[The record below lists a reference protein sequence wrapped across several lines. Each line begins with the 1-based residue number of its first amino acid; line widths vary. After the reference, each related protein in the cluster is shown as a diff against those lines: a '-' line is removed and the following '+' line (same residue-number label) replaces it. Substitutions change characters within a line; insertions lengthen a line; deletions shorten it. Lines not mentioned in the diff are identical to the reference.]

1 MKKDYLWI
9 GLICVILGVILA
21 QQARI
26 VQRDMLDGL
35 SPRQKSGELVSELKK
50 VREEKDVLLDQITA
64 LESRLAEIETSE
76 SKESVLIKSLNEDLE
91 RYKIFAGLI
100 DVEGQ
105 GLVVTIDNPPV
116 DMNYA
121 YDVNFVYDYHLLL
134 SLVNELNAAGAEAIS
149 INDQRITGLSE
160 IRTAGNSIN
169 INLIPQQAPFVV
181 KAIGSSDTLDG
192 AVNQRFGIVSQIR
205 DKRYLIEVKKSDN
218 VKIPKFN
225 GIVDFR
231 HANVTQ

>member
-21 QQARI
+21 QQAKI
-26 VQRDMLDGL
+26 VQNDMLDGL
-35 SPRQKSGELVSELKK
+35 SPRQKSGELVNELNM
-50 VREEKDVLLDQITA
+50 VREEKEVLLEQISA
-64 LESRLAEIETSE
+64 LETRLQEIESSE

-91 RYKIFAGLI
+91 RYKMFAGLS

-105 GLVVTIDNPPV
+105 GIVITIDNPPV
-116 DMNYA
+116 DMNYS
-121 YDVNFVYDYHLLL
+121 YDANFVYDYHLLL

-218 VKIPKFN
+218 VRISKFN

-231 HANVTQ
+231 HANITQ

>member
-21 QQARI
+21 QQAKT

-35 SPRQKSGELVSELKK
+35 SPRQKSGELVTELQK
-50 VREEKDVLLDQITA
+50 VRDEKEVLLEQISA
-64 LESRLAEIETSE
+64 LEEQIKEIESSE
-76 SKESVLIKSLNEDLE
+76 SKENVLIKTLNEELE
-91 RYKIFAGLI
+91 RYKMFAGLI

-105 GLVVTIDNPPV
+105 GIVITIDNPPV

-121 YDVNFVYDYHLLL
+121 YDTNFVYDYHLLL

-149 INDQRITGLSE
+149 INDQRITGRSE
-160 IRTAGNSIN
+160 IRAAGNSIN

-192 AVNQRFGIVSQIR
+192 AVSHRFGIVSQIR

-218 VKIPKFN
+218 VRIPKFSR
-225 GIVDFR
+225 IVDFR
-231 HANVTQ
+231 HADVIQ

>member
-9 GLICVILGVILA
+9 GLVCVILGVILA
-21 QQARI
+21 QQAKT

-35 SPRQKSGELVSELKK
+35 SPRQKSGELVTELQK
-50 VREEKDVLLDQITA
+50 VRDEKEVLLEQISA
-64 LESRLAEIETSE
+64 LEERIKEIESSE
-76 SKESVLIKSLNEDLE
+76 SKENVLIKTLNEELE
-91 RYKIFAGLI
+91 RYKMFAGLS

-105 GLVVTIDNPPV
+105 GIVITIDNPPV

-121 YDVNFVYDYHLLL
+121 YDTNFVYDYHLLL

-149 INDQRITGLSE
+149 INDQRITGRSE
-160 IRTAGNSIN
+160 IRAAGNAIN
-169 INLIPQQAPFVV
+169 INLIPQQAPFVI

-192 AVNQRFGIVSQIR
+192 AVSHRFGIVSQIR

-218 VKIPKFN
+218 VRIPKFSR
-225 GIVDFR
+225 IVDFR
-231 HANVTQ
+231 HADVIQ

>member
-9 GLICVILGVILA
+9 GLICVVLGIILA
-21 QQARI
+21 QQAKI

-50 VREEKDVLLDQITA
+50 VREEKNVLLEQVTA
-64 LESRLAEIETSE
+64 LETRLQEIESSE
-76 SKESVLIKSLNEDLE
+76 SKENVLIKSLNEDLD
-91 RYKIFAGLI
+91 RYKMFAGLS
-100 DVEGQ
+100 DVEGT
-105 GLVVTIDNPPV
+105 GIVITIDNPPV

-121 YDVNFVYDYHLLL
+121 YEANFVYDYHLLL

-149 INDQRITGLSE
+149 INEQRITGLSE
-160 IRTAGNSIN
+160 IRTAGNAIN
-169 INLIPQQAPFVV
+169 INLIPQQAPFTI
-181 KAIGSSDTLDG
+181 KAIGSADTLDG

-218 VKIPKFN
+218 VRIPKFS
-225 GIVDFR
+225 GVVDFR
-231 HANVTQ
+231 HAKVTQ

>member
-9 GLICVILGVILA
+9 GLICVILGMILA
-21 QQARI
+21 QQAKT

-35 SPRQKSGELVSELKK
+35 SPRQKSGELVTELQK
-50 VREEKDVLLDQITA
+50 VRDEKEVLLEQISA
-64 LESRLAEIETSE
+64 LEERIKEIESSE
-76 SKESVLIKSLNEDLE
+76 SKENVLIKTLNEELE
-91 RYKIFAGLI
+91 RYKMFAGLS

-105 GLVVTIDNPPV
+105 GIVITIDNPPV

-121 YDVNFVYDYHLLL
+121 YDTNFVYDYHLLL

-149 INDQRITGLSE
+149 INDQRITGRSE
-160 IRTAGNSIN
+160 IRAAGNSIN

-192 AVNQRFGIVSQIR
+192 AVSHRFGIVSQIR

-218 VKIPKFN
+218 VRIPKFSR
-225 GIVDFR
+225 IVDFR
-231 HANVTQ
+231 HADVIQ

>member
-9 GLICVILGVILA
+9 GLICVILGIILA
-21 QQARI
+21 QQAKI
-26 VQRDMLDGL
+26 IQRDMLDGL
-35 SPRQKSGELVSELKK
+35 SPRQKSGELVSELQK
-50 VREEKDVLLDQITA
+50 VRDEKQVLLDQITA
-64 LESRLAEIETSE
+64 LEERIRDIESSE
-76 SKESVLIKSLNEDLE
+76 SNENVLIKSLNEDLE
-91 RYKIFAGLI
+91 RYKMFAGLS

-105 GLVVTIDNPPV
+105 GIVITIDNPPV

-121 YDVNFVYDYHLLL
+121 YEANFVYDYHLLL
-134 SLVNELNAAGAEAIS
+134 SLINELNAAGAEAIS
-149 INDQRITGLSE
+149 INEQRVTGTSE

-205 DKRYLIEVKKSDN
+205 DKRYLIEVKKSDT
-218 VKIPKFN
+218 VKISKFN
-225 GIVDFR
+225 GVVDFR
-231 HANVTQ
+231 HANVAQ

>member
-9 GLICVILGVILA
+9 GLICVILGIILA
-21 QQARI
+21 QQAKI
-26 VQRDMLDGL
+26 IQRDMLDGL
-35 SPRQKSGELVSELKK
+35 SPRQKSGELVSELQK
-50 VREEKDVLLDQITA
+50 VRDEKQVLLDQITA
-64 LESRLAEIETSE
+64 LEERIRDIESSE
-76 SKESVLIKSLNEDLE
+76 SNENVLIKSLNEDLE
-91 RYKIFAGLI
+91 RYKMFAGLS

-105 GLVVTIDNPPV
+105 GIVITIDNPPV

-121 YDVNFVYDYHLLL
+121 YEANFVYDYHLLL

-149 INDQRITGLSE
+149 INEQRVTGTSE

-205 DKRYLIEVKKSDN
+205 DKRYLIEVKKSDT
-218 VKIPKFN
+218 VKISKFN
-225 GIVDFR
+225 GVVDFR
-231 HANVTQ
+231 HANVAQ

>member
-21 QQARI
+21 QQAKI

-35 SPRQKSGELVSELKK
+35 SPRQKSGELVTELQK

-64 LESRLAEIETSE
+64 LETRLSEIESSE
-76 SKESVLIKSLNEDLE
+76 SKENVLIKSLNEDLE
-91 RYKIFAGLI
+91 RYKMFAGLS
-100 DVEGQ
+100 DVEGP
-105 GLVVTIDNPPV
+105 GVTITIDNPPA

-121 YDVNFVYDYHLLL
+121 YEINFVYDYHLLL

-149 INDQRITGLSE
+149 INDHRITGRSE
-160 IRTAGNSIN
+160 IRAAGNVIN
-169 INLIPQQAPFVV
+169 INLIPQQAPFVI
-181 KAIGSSDTLDG
+181 KAIGNSDTLDG
-192 AVNQRFGIVSQIR
+192 AVSHRFGIVSQIR

-218 VKIPKFN
+218 VKIAKYN
-225 GIVDFR
+225 GVVDFR
-231 HANVTQ
+231 HADVTQ

>member
-9 GLICVILGVILA
+9 GLICVILGIILS
-21 QQARI
+21 QQAKI
-26 VQRDMLDGL
+26 IQRDMLDGL
-35 SPRQKSGELVSELKK
+35 SPRQKSGELVSELQK
-50 VREEKDVLLDQITA
+50 VKEEKEVLLDQIVA
-64 LESRLAEIETSE
+64 LETRLQNIESSE
-76 SKESVLIKSLNEDLE
+76 SKDSVLIKSLNEDLD
-91 RYKIFAGLI
+91 RYKLFAGLSN
-100 DVEGQ
+100 VEGQ
-105 GLVVTIDNPPV
+105 GIVVTIDNPPV

-121 YDVNFVYDYHLLL
+121 YEANFVYDYHLLL

-149 INDQRITGLSE
+149 INEQRITGLSE

-205 DKRYLIEVKKSDN
+205 DKRYLIEVKKSET
-218 VKIPKFN
+218 VRITKFN

>member
-21 QQARI
+21 QQMKI
-26 VQRDMLDGL
+26 VQNDMLDGL
-35 SPRQKSGELVSELKK
+35 SPRQKSGELVNELQK
-50 VREEKDVLLDQITA
+50 VREEKEVLLEQINA
-64 LESRLAEIETSE
+64 LEARLQEIESSE
-76 SKESVLIKSLNEDLE
+76 SKESVLIKTLNEDLE
-91 RYKIFAGLI
+91 RYKMFAGLS

-105 GLVVTIDNPPV
+105 GIVITIDNPPV
-116 DMNYA
+116 DMNYT
-121 YDVNFVYDYHLLL
+121 YEVNFVYDYHLLL

-160 IRTAGNSIN
+160 IRTAGSSIN
-169 INLIPQQAPFVV
+169 INLIPQQAPFVI

-218 VKIPKFN
+218 VRISKFN

>member
-21 QQARI
+21 QQAKI

-50 VREEKDVLLDQITA
+50 VREEKDVLLEQITA
-64 LESRLAEIETSE
+64 LESRLAEIESSE

-91 RYKIFAGLI
+91 KYKIFAGLI
-100 DVEGQ
+100 DVEGK
-105 GLVVTIDNPPV
+105 GIVITIDNPPV

-121 YDVNFVYDYHLLL
+121 YEVNFVYDYHLLL

-160 IRTAGNSIN
+160 IRAAGSSIN
-169 INLIPQQAPFVV
+169 INLIPQQAPFVI

-192 AVNQRFGIVSQIR
+192 AVSHRFGIVSQIR

-218 VKIPKFN
+218 VKIPKYS
-225 GIVDFR
+225 GIIDFR